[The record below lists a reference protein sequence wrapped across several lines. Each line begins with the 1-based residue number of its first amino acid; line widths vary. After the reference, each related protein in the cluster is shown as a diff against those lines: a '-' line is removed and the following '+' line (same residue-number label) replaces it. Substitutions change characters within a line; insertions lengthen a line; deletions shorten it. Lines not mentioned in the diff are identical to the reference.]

1 MPWILGMVLAFAGVA
16 VTSDPALK
24 LDIADAKAAVEAF
37 RARTVGA
44 GPAKEHA
51 ALPREALRF
60 TLRSVKVPQVTP
72 FAPILQAYFARELE
86 RGWVVSGAMGPVRE
100 DGRRSGRFTRAHA
113 GFDIRWS
120 IAGTATPVACGP
132 SLAGADVVGCYE
144 VLPDGPDG
152 SAWLAITPDT
162 GVRLYPR
169 LAVALT
175 RAADGGLAARL
186 EGMALVRRADA
197 AGLKVPPGEL
207 GAAGV
212 ATLAT
217 ILEALAQKA
226 GGDAWR
232 VQLSAVFA
240 VTPATPKTP

>member
-1 MPWILGMVLAFAGVA
+1 MPWILWTVLTLAGVA
-16 VTSDPALK
+16 VTGDPALK
-24 LDIADAKAAVEAF
+24 LDIADEQAAVAAF
-37 RARTVGA
+37 RARTIGA
-44 GPAKEHA
+44 GDAKPHP
-51 ALPREALRF
+51 ALPTGPLRL
-60 TLRSVKVPQVTP
+60 TLRSVKVPQLTP
-72 FAPILQAYFARELE
+72 FAPILQSYFARELE
-86 RGWVVSGAMGPVRE
+86 RGWVVSGALGPVGE
-100 DGRRSGRFTRAHA
+100 EGRRSGRFTRSHA

-120 IAGTATPVACGP
+120 ITGTASPVACGP
-132 SLAGADVVGCYE
+132 SLAGPDVVGCYE
-144 VLPDGPDG
+144 VLPDGPGG

-175 RAADGGLAARL
+175 KAPDGALGARL

-217 ILEALAQKA
+217 LLEALAQKA

-240 VTPATPKTP
+240 VTPKKAP